1 MDKKERNE
9 EIQSR
14 REFFKNAAKAT
25 LPILGIA
32 LMTSLPVV
40 EAKAATDC
48 SACTGICTGCQ
59 GGCTG
64 SCRLGCGGGCTGCTG
79 CSINCTGTSK

>member
-1 MDKKERNE
+1 MEKNKKNE
-9 EIQSR
+9 ELQTR
-14 REFFKNAAKAT
+14 REFFKKAAKGA

-32 LMTSLPVV
+32 FLSSIPVIST
-40 EAKAATDC
+40 KATTQCD
-48 SACTGICTGCQ
+48 SCTGICTGCQ